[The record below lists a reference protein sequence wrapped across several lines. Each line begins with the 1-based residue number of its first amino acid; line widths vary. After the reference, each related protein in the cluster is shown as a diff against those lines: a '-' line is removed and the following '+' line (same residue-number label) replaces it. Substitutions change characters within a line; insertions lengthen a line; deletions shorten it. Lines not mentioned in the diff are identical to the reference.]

1 MVRVNETRHD
11 DPIRRVDHCR
21 RCLEIRPDCDDL
33 LALDQHVGFLKVTNF
48 GVHAEHDAG
57 LQQGAAPAAAT
68 SCGKNVNLG
77 QELPVMCRN
86 GCDSVC
92 YTASL
97 VGLLL
102 K

>member
-48 GVHAEHDAG
+48 GVHAEHDAA
-57 LQQGAAPAAAT
+57 LQQDAAPAAAT
-68 SCGKNVNLG
+68 SCGNNVTLG
-77 QELPVMCRN
+77 QELPVKRPH
-86 GCDSVC
+86 VC
-92 YTASL
+92 GGTFGNPTSTSDEN
-97 VGLLL
+97 
-102 K
+102 